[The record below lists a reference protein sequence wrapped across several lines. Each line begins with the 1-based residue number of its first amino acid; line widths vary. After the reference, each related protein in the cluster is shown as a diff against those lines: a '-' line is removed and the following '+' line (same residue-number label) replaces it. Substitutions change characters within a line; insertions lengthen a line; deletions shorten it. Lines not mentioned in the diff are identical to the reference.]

1 MKGPFVSAPHCG
13 GDVIVCLSSCLDFL
27 AGMDYDLD
35 CEPRKLF
42 PLLCYFLPAYLSE
55 QRKLE

>member
-1 MKGPFVSAPHCG
+1 MKGPFISG
-13 GDVIVCLSSCLDFL
+13 GDVIACLDFP
-27 AGMDYDLD
+27 AGMNYDLD

-55 QRKLE
+55 QQKLE